1 MGKKKIIYLM
11 KSKIIL
17 LERCSMIKEK
27 TEDIL
32 VIPMTF
38 DQMFKTVLRSS
49 KDYTIKLIYLITG
62 IPISILNKAEFVDAS
77 ILDENISSKHQI
89 SDLIISVDNLSINL
103 ELNNYKIGTLIKNTA
118 YIFGIY
124 KNMLKTGEEYVD
136 KYQVIQIN
144 FNNFDNDIDD
154 QIINEYR
161 ITNIC
166 NHEILTKV
174 FGIYNINLAKLEKE
188 EYTKSVNEELI
199 DFLKI
204 MKAKTIKELKDLAN
218 CDQVLKEVASIMV
231 DYSKR
236 VNVIGLY
243 DKEEVDRK
251 MHNTQLYYA
260 KEQGAQDKQI
270 SIVKNMLKEK
280 LNIDVISKVTNLSKQ
295 EIENLNNL
303 FQNIAL
309 LNLNNHY
316 HYL

>member
-124 KNMLKTGEEYVD
+124 KNMIKTGEEYVD

-144 FNNFDNDIDD
+144 FNNFDNEIDD

-199 DFLKI
+199 DILKI
-204 MKAKTIKELKDLAN
+204 MKAKTIKELKDLSN
-218 CDQVLKEVASIMV
+218 SDQVLKEVASIMV

-260 KEQGAQDKQI
+260 KEQGIKQGMEKGI
-270 SIVKNMLKEK
+270 EKGIEKGANSTKILMAKNMLKEK
-280 LNIDVISKVTNLSKQ
+280 LNVDVISRVTNLSKQ
-295 EIENLNNL
+295 DIENLK
-303 FQNIAL
+303 
-309 LNLNNHY
+309 
-316 HYL
+316 

>member
-124 KNMLKTGEEYVD
+124 KNMIKTGEEYAD

-144 FNNFDNDIDD
+144 FNNFDNEIDN

-166 NHEILTKV
+166 NHEVLTKV
-174 FGIYNINLAKLEKE
+174 FEIYNINLAKLEKE

-218 CDQVLKEVASIMV
+218 SDQVLKEVASIMV

-260 KEQGAQDKQI
+260 KEQGINSAKRLMA
-270 SIVKNMLKEK
+270 KNMLYKHLSIK
-280 LNIDVISKVTNLSKQ
+280 LIIEITSLPLS
-295 EIENLNNL
+295 EIEK
-303 FQNIAL
+303 IIKES
-309 LNLNNHY
+309 
-316 HYL
+316 